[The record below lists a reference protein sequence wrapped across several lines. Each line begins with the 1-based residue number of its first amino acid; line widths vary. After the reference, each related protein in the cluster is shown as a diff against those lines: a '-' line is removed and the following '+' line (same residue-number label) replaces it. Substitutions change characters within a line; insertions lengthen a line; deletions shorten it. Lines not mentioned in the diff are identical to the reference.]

1 MSIQVNLKKFKA
13 THGTPAHPEHNL
25 SASPNT
31 WKPVTEEM
39 WAPSIRAFPNPGGQH
54 MPLFFTKTMIFGM
67 LQINK
72 NFFATFSEH
81 RHQLLYATDPPLVY
95 FLNGFQQVVY

>member
-72 NFFATFSEH
+72 ISLPRSQNIGINYYMLQILHWYTF
-81 RHQLLYATDPPLVY
+81 LTDS
-95 FLNGFQQVVY
+95 NK